1 MYKVSYNNNNK
12 YNNNNNY
19 NDKIPGYLAEIFLE
33 TRRNASDKALD
44 KAREQVL
51 GVLVEV
57 EPQDLM
63 LEGVETYLEVATVQ
77 EQVPM
82 VLEDPLAKEPGG
94 L

>member
-1 MYKVSYNNNNK
+1 MYKVSYNNN
-12 YNNNNNY
+12 YNHNNY
-19 NDKIPGYLAEIFLE
+19 NNKMPGYLAEIFLE

-63 LEGVETYLEVATVQ
+63 LEGVETYLEMATAQV
-77 EQVPM
+77 QVPL
-82 VLEDPLAKEPGG
+82 VLEDPLAEEPEG